1 MSVLVARLGAE
12 MLKGRECTS
21 SHLLVLSHPSLP
33 PGVLGTSSGAPEC
46 PARPL
51 RQQVDF
57 SVAQGD
63 LELPIL
69 LPTLSVGITGK
80 HHCTQFMLCKRWNSG
95 LPAC

>member
-1 MSVLVARLGAE
+1 MLEARLGAE
-12 MLKGRECTS
+12 MLKGRVHVLTFACAFTS
-21 SHLLVLSHPSLP
+21 LAASRA
-33 PGVLGTSSGAPEC
+33 GVLGISSGAPEC

-80 HHCTQFMLCKRWNSG
+80 HHCTQFMLC
-95 LPAC
+95 